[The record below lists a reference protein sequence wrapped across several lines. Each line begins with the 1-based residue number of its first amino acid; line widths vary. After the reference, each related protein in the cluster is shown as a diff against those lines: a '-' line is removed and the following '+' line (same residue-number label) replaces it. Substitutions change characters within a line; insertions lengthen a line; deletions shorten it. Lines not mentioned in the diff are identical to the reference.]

1 MGKLAFVLLLATATT
16 ATAEPRVVGKV
27 PAFKTP
33 SGNIICTYT
42 LARGWPAEVE
52 CGIYS
57 GLIGARA
64 IPCSPGDPVTDR
76 VALLTRGKASR
87 VLCAGD
93 PGPFTFRTD
102 APVLAYGRTWRGS
115 GLVCSSART
124 GLTCRSLSG
133 HGFFLSRETWR
144 LY

>member
-1 MGKLAFVLLLATATT
+1 VGRLALALLLATMTT
-16 ATAEPRVVGKV
+16 ATAASRVAGKV
-27 PAFKTP
+27 AAFKTP

-42 LARGWPAEVE
+42 LARNWPAEVE

-57 GLIGARA
+57 GLVGARV

-76 VALLTRGKASR
+76 VALLSHGKASR

-93 PGPFTFRTD
+93 PGPFSYRAD
-102 APVLAYGRTWRGS
+102 APVLAYGRTWRGG
-115 GLVCSSART
+115 GLSCGSART

-133 HGFFLSRETWR
+133 HGFFLSREAWR